1 MKRWVVS
8 SSYGNKINKI
18 LIRSFDKKEEAYRF
32 ADDDDDGEDED
43 EEKEKDG
50 ADDAQD
56 EADFGIFEEVLGGDD
71 RRGDAFSL

>member
-1 MKRWVVS
+1 MAVVDQVVRS
-8 SSYGNKINKI
+8 SRPGH
-18 LIRSFDKKEEAYRF
+18 EANEAVGGVVVRF

-50 ADDAQD
+50 ADDAED